1 MACLHSFK
9 IFIFTDSV
17 QILLV
22 LFIFK
27 KFFYFKN
34 WVPFCSFFPISPLT
48 RRNSPFT
55 IFPQYMDP
63 IPFAARPAPL
73 NYCRANV
80 TFLPLSAKVL
90 IHRLFPNTNPIS
102 TDLEPL
108 LELGQL
114 SFIALGRRF
123 VDENIFH
130 ALFPLWFMDGLRLIF
145 SVGSLIV
152 K

>member
-1 MACLHSFK
+1 MLNLMKSMIGGTTVK
-9 IFIFTDSV
+9 IFESPSFAKPDIF
-17 QILLV
+17 LA
-22 LFIFK
+22 LFSNFPVNEAE
-27 KFFYFKN
+27 F
-34 WVPFCSFFPISPLT
+34 PFHNIS
-48 RRNSPFT
+48 T
-55 IFPQYMDP
+55 IYGSNTFC
-63 IPFAARPAPL
+63 RPARSL
-73 NYCRANV
+73 NYCLANV

-90 IHRLFPNTNPIS
+90 IHRRLFPNTNPIS

>member
-1 MACLHSFK
+1 MRPTSIHGSRLQLFRWKFSLNDRDDDVELDKITVK
-9 IFIFTDSV
+9 IFKMVLKTHLLQS
-17 QILLV
+17 QISFLL
-22 LFIFK
+22 
-27 KFFYFKN
+27 
-34 WVPFCSFFPISPLT
+34 FFPISPLT

-63 IPFAARPAPL
+63 IPFAARSAPL

-90 IHRLFPNTNPIS
+90 IHRRIFPNTNPIS

-123 VDENIFH
+123 VGENIFH
-130 ALFPLWFMDGLRLIF
+130 ALFPP
-145 SVGSLIV
+145 
-152 K
+152 